1 MTNTVYL
8 IRGLPGAGKSTISHR
23 LAPVVCEADQYFMV
37 EGEYRFDVNGL
48 AAAHADCQART
59 AAAIAHGDVA
69 VANTFTQAWE
79 IEPYFKIACEADA
92 RVVIVDVYD
101 GGCDNATLA
110 KRNAHGVPEEAI
122 ARMRDRYESISVK
135 DLSYF

>member
-1 MTNTVYL
+1 MTNTIYL
-8 IRGLPGAGKSTISHR
+8 IRGLPGAGKSTISKR

-59 AAAIAHGDVA
+59 AAEIAHGDVA

-79 IEPYFKIACEADA
+79 MAPYVKIAREADA
-92 RVVIVDVYD
+92 RIVVVDVYD

-110 KRNAHGVPEEAI
+110 NRNAHGVPEEAI
-122 ARMRDRYESISVK
+122 ARMRDRYEPLTMK
-135 DLSYF
+135 GQT

>member
-1 MTNTVYL
+1 MTNTIYL

-48 AAAHADCQART
+48 AEAHADCQART

-79 IEPYFKIACEADA
+79 MAPYVKIAEEAGA
-92 RVVIVDVYD
+92 RIVVVDVYD

-110 KRNAHGVPEEAI
+110 NRNAHGVPEEAI
-122 ARMRDRYESISVK
+122 ARMRDRYEPLTMK
-135 DLSYF
+135 GQT

>member
-1 MTNTVYL
+1 MTNTIYL
-8 IRGLPGAGKSTISHR
+8 IRGLPGAGKSTISKR

-79 IEPYFKIACEADA
+79 MAPYFKIACEADA
-92 RVVIVDVYD
+92 RIVVVDVYD
-101 GGCDNATLA
+101 GDCDNATLA